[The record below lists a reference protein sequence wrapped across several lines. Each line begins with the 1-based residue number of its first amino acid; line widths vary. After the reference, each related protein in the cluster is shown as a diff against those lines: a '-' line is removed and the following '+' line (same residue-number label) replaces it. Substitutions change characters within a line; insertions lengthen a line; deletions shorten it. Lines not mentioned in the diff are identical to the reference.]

1 MRRDQAV
8 LALYPVAL
16 LVLTA
21 IHVLVPQRDGFGAL
35 TEVFAPHLFL
45 LSIVL
50 VPFALARD
58 ASGVFRG
65 ALVAVAVVAVLRF
78 GDEWVSI
85 PPEQGQGTPIEAMTW
100 NLELG
105 SDAGRDLVAVLTASR
120 ADVVILQKLTPD
132 HVERIQRSDA
142 LASRFQNR
150 ILVPADDV
158 FGIGLLSTFPIIA
171 SEQLEDPHGL
181 VAVLDIGGPDPL
193 TVISAHP
200 LPPRYLFSPG
210 VPPRP
215 TAFDPDRRDA
225 GLSALRARIA
235 VALRTEQPLIVLG
248 DFNVTPTEP
257 AYTEL
262 SAGLT
267 DVHLAVGVG
276 PGWTWRP
283 RQVEAIPVGI
293 LRIDHVFVAGDVR
306 PVGSFTDCSRPGDH
320 CVVSARVVVSP
331 P

>member
-1 MRRDQAV
+1 VRRDQAV

-21 IHVLVPQRDGFGAL
+21 IHVLAPQRDGFGAL

-45 LSIVL
+45 LTIAL

-58 ASGVFRG
+58 ASMAFRG

-85 PPEQGQGTPIEAMTW
+85 PPEEGRGTPIEVLTW

-105 SDAGRDLVAVLTASR
+105 SDAGKDLVAVLTASR
-120 ADVVILQKLTPD
+120 ADVVILQELSPD
-132 HVERIQRSDA
+132 QVRRIEASRA
-142 LASRFQNR
+142 LASRFANR
-150 ILVPADDV
+150 VMLPTDDV

-171 SEQLEDPHGL
+171 SEPLQDPSGL
-181 VAVLDIGGPDPL
+181 TAVLDIGGPDPL

-215 TAFDPDRRDA
+215 TAFDPERRDES
-225 GLSALRARIA
+225 LTALRGRIELA
-235 VALRTEQPLIVLG
+235 MRAAQPLVVLG

-257 AYTEL
+257 EYAEL
-262 SAGLT
+262 AAGLT

-293 LRIDHVFVAGDVR
+293 LRIDHAFVTGGIR
-306 PVGSFTDCSRPGDH
+306 PVGSFTDCSHPGDH
-320 CVVSARVVVSP
+320 CIVSARVVVTP